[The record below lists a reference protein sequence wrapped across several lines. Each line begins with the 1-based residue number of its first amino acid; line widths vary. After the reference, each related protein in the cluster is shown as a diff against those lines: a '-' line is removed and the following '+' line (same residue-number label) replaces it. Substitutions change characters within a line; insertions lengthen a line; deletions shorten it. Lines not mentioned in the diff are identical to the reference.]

1 MDGRRVQ
8 FVMSQLKSNQ
18 WIEIQSGENKYTT
31 ITRDF
36 FHDYMI
42 LNLFI
47 NDVILRV
54 FSKEDNENHAWALLT
69 YFFIT
74 FTLK

>member
-1 MDGRRVQ
+1 MDGRRVH

-18 WIEIQSGENKYTT
+18 WIEVQSGQNKQTT

-42 LNLFI
+42 LNLSV
-47 NDVILRV
+47 NDVVATSIFKRR
-54 FSKEDNENHAWALLT
+54 
-69 YFFIT
+69 
-74 FTLK
+74 

>member
-42 LNLFI
+42 LNLFM
-47 NDVILRV
+47 NDVIATSIFKRR
-54 FSKEDNENHAWALLT
+54 
-69 YFFIT
+69 
-74 FTLK
+74 